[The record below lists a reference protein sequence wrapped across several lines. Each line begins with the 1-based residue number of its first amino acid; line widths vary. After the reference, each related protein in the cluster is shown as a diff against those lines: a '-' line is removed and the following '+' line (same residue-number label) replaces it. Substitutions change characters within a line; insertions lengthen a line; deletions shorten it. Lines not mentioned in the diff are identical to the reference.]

1 MACIF
6 ILNEDKPL
14 SKYKL
19 PKPLFE
25 ITISENFNQSLEDL
39 PETIEII
46 TFSGKYGLITVNS
59 IPNTVKKLIF
69 NLLWHKL
76 DNLPCSIEVIQMN
89 NPIFRFDFLAPNKNN
104 FKQQLKNIYNIIEKN
119 VSKIP
124 FDCIVINSNNE
135 IIYR

>member
-14 SKYKL
+14 SYYKL

-39 PETIEII
+39 SETVESII
-46 TFSGKYGLITVNS
+46 FCGKYGLITVNS
-59 IPNTVKKLIF
+59 IPCTVKKLIF

-76 DNLPCSIEVIQMN
+76 DNLPSSIEVIQMN
-89 NPIFRFDFLAPNKNN
+89 NPIFRFDLLYYKNN
-104 FKQQLKNIYNIIEKN
+104 FEERLKIINNIIEKN
-119 VSKIP
+119 ILKIP
-124 FDCIVINSNNE
+124 FNCILINSNNE